1 MSLAILA
8 SIAILLAALFAASR
22 IGAFLIARRHPPVGA
37 FAEVYGTRIHHVH
50 VPGPVEAELPPVV
63 FIHGASSNLLDEML
77 PLRPRLEGRAEM
89 LFLDRPG
96 HGWSERGDGNDTPSG
111 QAATLAALMD
121 RLGIGRAIVVGHSF
135 GGAVAAAFALDHPER
150 TAGLVL
156 VSAASHPW
164 PGGATSWY
172 YRLAALPGAGPAFCA
187 LAALP
192 AGLVRIAGATRSVF
206 SPNPVPDGYVRR
218 AAIMLVLRPAAFRAN
233 AIDVDGLYA
242 HVAAAA
248 PRYPSISAPTVV
260 ISGDSDTVVYEE
272 VHSLGLARDIPGAA
286 LAWVRN
292 LGHKPDWIAPDLV
305 AAAILK
311 VAGERV
317 DLDAAVR
324 AAERRVAGDRAEDAG
339 PERTAEPAQS
349 PPPI

>member
-8 SIAILLAALFAASR
+8 SIVILLAALFAASR

-172 YRLAALPGAGPAFCA
+172 YRLAALPGAGPVFCA

-272 VHSLGLARDIPGAA
+272 VHSLGLARDILGAA

-292 LGHKPDWIAPDLV
+292 LGHKPDWIAPELV

-339 PERTAEPAQS
+339 PDRSAEPAQS